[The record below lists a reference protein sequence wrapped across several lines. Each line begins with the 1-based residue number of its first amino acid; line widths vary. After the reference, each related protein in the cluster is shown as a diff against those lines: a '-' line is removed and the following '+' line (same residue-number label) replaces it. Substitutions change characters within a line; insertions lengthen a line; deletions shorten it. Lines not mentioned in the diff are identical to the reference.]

1 MINENVDTNV
11 QKFSLAIL
19 FAANKIEPIAPT
31 EAASVGVAKPVNIDP
46 RTAMINAR
54 GGNKVLNSSL

>member
-46 RTAMINAR
+46 RTAMINA
-54 GGNKVLNSSL
+54 LII